1 MNPFVLLEIVFWKG
15 IISKS
20 GKKKKKKKKKTFSR
34 KLNHFLVLGSDLEN
48 ELENVLWCLLRAEN
62 Q

>member
-15 IISKS
+15 LISKS
-20 GKKKKKKKKKTFSR
+20 GKKKKTFSR

-48 ELENVLWCLLRAEN
+48 ELENVLWCLLHAEN

>member
-15 IISKS
+15 LISKS
-20 GKKKKKKKKKTFSR
+20 GKKKKKTFSR

-48 ELENVLWCLLRAEN
+48 ELENVLWCLLHAEN